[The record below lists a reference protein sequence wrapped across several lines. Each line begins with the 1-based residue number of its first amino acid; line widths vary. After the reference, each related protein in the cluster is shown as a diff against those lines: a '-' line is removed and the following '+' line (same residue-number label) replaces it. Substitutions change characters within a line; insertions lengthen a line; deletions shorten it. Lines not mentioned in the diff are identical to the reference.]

1 MSKIKLFIGLF
12 IYSILISCSSN
23 SENNKIQQ
31 YFNFTKDGQQVLI
44 TQWDTYN
51 YPDQEGFEVVGKN
64 NTGGNVS
71 VSFDK
76 YGSLNRV
83 RLIQPNGS
91 DFSTKNNFYDFSSN
105 YFKFEL
111 IAIDEINKTV
121 KVDFSGKLYENEFD
135 LNSKYS
141 IVSGSFYLVVDNLF
155 YTSEKGVDAKFN
167 GKDWHSVKANL
178 NSTLLGGD
186 VILKVASDDEYEI
199 AIYFNSLD
207 TKTGQYAFNSTSTNN
222 KVVLSKYDLLTN
234 KYIKY
239 ICDGTMNIDSNYQS
253 VIQGTFNLTA
263 TDPIGNT
270 HIQVTNATFRN
281 FYRIGS

>member
-1 MSKIKLFIGLF
+1 MSKIKLFTFIL

-23 SENNKIQQ
+23 GDNNKIQQ

-44 TQWDTYN
+44 TQWDAYN
-51 YPDQEGFEVVGKN
+51 YPDEEGFEVVGKN
-64 NTGGNVS
+64 TTGGNIS

-76 YGSLNRV
+76 YGTLNRV

-111 IAIDEINKTV
+111 IGIDEINKTV
-121 KVDFSGKLYENEFD
+121 KVNFFGKLYENEFD

-141 IVSGSFYLVVDNLF
+141 IVSGSFYLVVENLF
-155 YTSEKGVDAKFN
+155 YTSDKGVDAKFN
-167 GKDWHSVKANL
+167 GKDWHSVKANQ
-178 NSTLLGGD
+178 NSTWLGDD
-186 VILKVASDDEYEI
+186 VILKLASDDEYEI

-207 TKTGQYAFNSTSTNN
+207 TQLGQYTFNSASTNN
-222 KVVLSKYDLLTN
+222 KVVLSKYDILTN

-239 ICDGTMNIDSNYQS
+239 VCDGTMNIDSNFQS

-263 TDPIGNT
+263 TDPINNS
-270 HIQVTNATFRN
+270 HIQITNATFRN
-281 FYRIGS
+281 FYKIGF

>member
-64 NTGGNVS
+64 TTGGNVS

-207 TKTGQYAFNSTSTNN
+207 TKTGQYAFNSNSTNN

>member
-1 MSKIKLFIGLF
+1 MSKIKLFTFLL

-23 SENNKIQQ
+23 SDNNKIQQ

-44 TQWDTYN
+44 TQWTTYN
-51 YPDQEGFEVVGKN
+51 YQDKEGFEVVGKN
-64 NTGGNVS
+64 TTGGNVS

-76 YGSLNRV
+76 YGNLNRV

-111 IAIDEINKTV
+111 IAIDEINKTI
-121 KVDFSGKLYENEFD
+121 KVNFSGKLYENEFD
-135 LNSKYS
+135 LNSNYS
-141 IVSGSFYLVVDNLF
+141 IVSGSFYIVVDNLI
-155 YTSEKGVDAKFN
+155 YISDKGVDANFN
-167 GKDWHSVKANL
+167 GKDWHSVKTNQ
-178 NSTLLGGD
+178 NFTLLGGD
-186 VILKVASDDEYEI
+186 VILKEASDDEYEI
-199 AIYFNSLD
+199 DIYFNSLD
-207 TKTGQYAFNSTSTNN
+207 TQTGRYAFNSTSTNN

-263 TDPIGNT
+263 TDPISNT
-270 HIQVTNATFRN
+270 HIQLTNATFRN
-281 FYRIGS
+281 FYRIGY

>member
-1 MSKIKLFIGLF
+1 MSKIKLFTILL
-12 IYSILISCSSN
+12 INSILISCSSDSDN
-23 SENNKIQQ
+23 TKIQQ

-44 TQWDTYN
+44 TQWDTNN
-51 YPDQEGFEVVGKN
+51 YPDEEGFEVVGKN
-64 NTGGNVS
+64 TTGGNIS

-83 RLIQPNGS
+83 RLIEPNGS

-121 KVDFSGKLYENEFD
+121 KVNFSGKLYENEFD

-155 YTSEKGVDAKFN
+155 YTSEKGVYAKFN
-167 GKDWHSVKANL
+167 GKDWHSVKANQ
-178 NSTLLGGD
+178 NSTWLGDD
-186 VILKVASDDEYEI
+186 VILKIASDDEYEI

-207 TKTGQYAFNSTSTNN
+207 TQTGQYAFNSTSTNN
-222 KVVLSKYDLLTN
+222 KVVLSKYDILTN

-239 ICDGTMNIDSNYQS
+239 ICDGTLNINSNYQS

-263 TDPIGNT
+263 TDPINNT
-270 HIQVTNATFRN
+270 HIQVTNATFKN
-281 FYRIGS
+281 FYRIGF